1 MYHPQLHNIRKL
13 QLRYPTPSHQRQ
25 LKSFSLS
32 LSTNTPFISPSS
44 APPRE
49 DSSHN
54 VFPIFDFIFYRQFT
68 SLVIAIAVVP
78 IQMETLALQ
87 LLFLNRMIQFLV
99 VVESQ
104 MDRSIVNIL
113 LLISVIKFRFE
124 VLLLVEL

>member
-1 MYHPQLHNIRKL
+1 M
-13 QLRYPTPSHQRQ
+13 
-25 LKSFSLS
+25 
-32 LSTNTPFISPSS
+32 
-44 APPRE
+44 
-49 DSSHN
+49 
-54 VFPIFDFIFYRQFT
+54 
-68 SLVIAIAVVP
+68 IAIAVVP